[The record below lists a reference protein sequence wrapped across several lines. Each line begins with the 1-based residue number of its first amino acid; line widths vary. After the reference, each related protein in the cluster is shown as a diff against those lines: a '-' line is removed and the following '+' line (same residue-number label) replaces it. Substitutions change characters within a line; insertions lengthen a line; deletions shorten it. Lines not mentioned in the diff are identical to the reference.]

1 MACGRGA
8 ACKERV
14 GVGGRVLCLWT
25 KTKNS
30 WPSILNS
37 PPSLVFTPPSG
48 TRQTPT
54 TVPHLLVPLHCTIP
68 GALLT
73 ITRCL
78 RGVSSSAFGRSRCL
92 GGVSSSAFW
101 SLVFGGFAF
110 GGPACCTGSLL
121 SHLRRVTVSF
131 GLWSHHERREENQ
144 ILLW

>member
-101 SLVFGGFAF
+101 SLVFGGFRVNGLLLAVRHV
-110 GGPACCTGSLL
+110 ALAVCCRTSAESL
-121 SHLRRVTVSF
+121 
-131 GLWSHHERREENQ
+131 SHHERREENQ